1 MGIGGIGMKS
11 QKLDK
16 PRLPWWAFDFQ
27 NERKGFWRKLHNRLA
42 RRRGDRYLRQQLTDF
57 LRGDL

>member
-1 MGIGGIGMKS
+1 MKS
-11 QKLDK
+11 QKLYK

-42 RRRGDRYLRQQLTDF
+42 RRRGDEDLRQQIKEILSE
-57 LRGDL
+57 